1 MSGPYR
7 TSGVLP
13 RLQENQRV
21 LVGHVPQ
28 GIPLREVFLPSDPA
42 VRAAIYFII
51 ALVVGFV
58 AGVLWAQ
65 HMLW

>member
-13 RLQENQRV
+13 RLQKNQRV
-21 LVGHVPQ
+21 LVG
-28 GIPLREVFLPSDPA
+28 LRVASVSLHDMLLPSDPA

-51 ALVVGFV
+51 GLMMG
-58 AGVLWAQ
+58 GVLGA
-65 HMLW
+65 LWVQYPW